1 MAQKRRNTRPLT
13 FGLADEEY
21 AIGIVVDEVSEVL
34 YFNDKDIEDTPTF
47 RTKLEINDILGMAKS
62 EGGVKIL
69 LYIDRVLSVE
79 EKTL

>member
-1 MAQKRRNTRPLT
+1 MIFT
-13 FGLADEEY
+13 FSLANEEY

-47 RTKLEINDILGMAKS
+47 RTNLEINDILGMAKS

-69 LYIDRVLSVE
+69 LYIDPGLSVE
-79 EKTL
+79 E

>member
-1 MAQKRRNTRPLT
+1 MIFT
-13 FGLADEEY
+13 FSLANEEY
-21 AIGIVVDEVSEVL
+21 AIGIVDDEVSEVL

-47 RTKLEINDILGMAKS
+47 RTNLEINDILGMAKS

>member
-1 MAQKRRNTRPLT
+1 LIFT
-13 FGLADEEY
+13 FSLANEEY

-47 RTKLEINDILGMAKS
+47 GTNLEINDILGMAKS

-69 LYIDRVLSVE
+69 LYIYPGLSVE
-79 EKTL
+79 E

>member
-1 MAQKRRNTRPLT
+1 LIFT
-13 FGLADEEY
+13 FSLANEEY

-47 RTKLEINDILGMAKS
+47 RTNLEINDILGMAKS

-69 LYIDRVLSVE
+69 LYIDPGLSVE
-79 EKTL
+79 E

>member
-1 MAQKRRNTRPLT
+1 LIFT
-13 FGLADEEY
+13 FSLANEEY

-47 RTKLEINDILGMAKS
+47 RTNLEINDILGMAKS

-69 LYIDRVLSVE
+69 LYIDRVLSAK